1 MDNNREL
8 TPDFVLVVCWEYIKV
23 RTKKKYDDLAIE
35 KVFKSVD
42 DRELMQLYF
51 ITARD
56 QYFNKLKEIIKDI
69 DYKEF
74 LKEFLAEDDIYYLFG
89 LIDAYKEEFDKLKE
103 EEKIGL

>member
-1 MDNNREL
+1 MDNTREL

-51 ITARD
+51 VMARD
-56 QYFNKLKEIIKDI
+56 QYFDKLKVIIKDI
-69 DYKEF
+69 NYKEF

-89 LIDAYKEEFDKLKE
+89 IIDWYEEDLKSRVKEAK
-103 EEKIGL
+103 